1 MVKKTELLNRCV
13 FVFWQGAKRIG
24 IFMEALCIAQWEPY
38 DATLMPVF
46 NEQEN
51 STHEDL
57 PILYPDEPLLDYETL
72 HKTPL
77 PNDRELELEALVQKQ
92 NNEICELNQRINLL
106 LKNTLQPPE
115 RVWVVLKIANVN
127 RAMCGFLFVDIDGK
141 TKSTTMCVK
150 HHNCQ
155 DIFEETFVLPNQCN
169 AWQMQ
174 TLRACPDE
182 ESAYH
187 SVSHFHMCGTL
198 IFSLYFQCL
207 WDRLKFD
214 SMMRDIV

>member
-1 MVKKTELLNRCV
+1 
-13 FVFWQGAKRIG
+13 
-24 IFMEALCIAQWEPY
+24 MEALCIAQWEPC

-57 PILYPDEPLLDYETL
+57 PILYPDELLLDYETL

-127 RAMCGFLFVDIDGK
+127 RAMSGFSCLFELFPFANNQLSQHSSCR
-141 TKSTTMCVK
+141 ST
-150 HHNCQ
+150 
-155 DIFEETFVLPNQCN
+155 FASSLF
-169 AWQMQ
+169 
-174 TLRACPDE
+174 
-182 ESAYH
+182 
-187 SVSHFHMCGTL
+187 SHFHFFPFIFVSSRRGARSAQQARSNGLRTRHLAPPSKAAARGRRAGCGAGAVQAPRK
-198 IFSLYFQCL
+198 FGRVCARR
-207 WDRLKFD
+207 RLSRRKA
-214 SMMRDIV
+214 SSAAR